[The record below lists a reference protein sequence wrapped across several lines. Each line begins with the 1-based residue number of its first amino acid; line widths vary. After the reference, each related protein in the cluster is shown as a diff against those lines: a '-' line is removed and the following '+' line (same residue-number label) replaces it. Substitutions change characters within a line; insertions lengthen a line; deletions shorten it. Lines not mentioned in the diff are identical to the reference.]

1 MPTDRS
7 DICLRNY
14 CRQGHTAGLVWLG
27 ENSFAAKEQHCSRCG
42 ATFQSHEEKMGDV
55 NIAVELLSDAEDDVF
70 DTAIIASTDS
80 DLTPPVT
87 AV

>member
-1 MPTDRS
+1 
-7 DICLRNY
+7 
-14 CRQGHTAGLVWLG
+14 
-27 ENSFAAKEQHCSRCG
+27 
-42 ATFQSHEEKMGDV
+42 MGDV